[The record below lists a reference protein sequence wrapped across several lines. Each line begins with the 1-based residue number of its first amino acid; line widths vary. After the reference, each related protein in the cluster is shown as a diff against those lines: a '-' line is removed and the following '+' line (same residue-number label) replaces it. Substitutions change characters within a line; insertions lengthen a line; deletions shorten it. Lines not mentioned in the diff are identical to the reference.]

1 MNPPHAGVLPS
12 NPVASP
18 VHGSRIRAQPGLLT
32 SEVAS
37 MKDQM
42 DDIDE
47 PLEDEDP
54 VEEDDLEDAEPT
66 EADLE
71 AAVVPAEPAEPVDPA
86 AAAEV
91 ESIQDL
97 LVKQEARAE
106 EEEAEDED
114 EAVVALTRD
123 ERLEPVETRVV
134 PIQSTEFVCK
144 NCFLV
149 KHRSQLA
156 DKKRMLCRDCA

>member
-1 MNPPHAGVLPS
+1 MKGTMKDTDEPAEEE
-12 NPVASP
+12 
-18 VHGSRIRAQPGLLT
+18 
-32 SEVAS
+32 EVA
-37 MKDQM
+37 
-42 DDIDE
+42 
-47 PLEDEDP
+47 
-54 VEEDDLEDAEPT
+54 EEEDLEDLEPT
-66 EADLE
+66 EADLDE
-71 AAVVPAEPAEPVDPA
+71 AAVAPSEPPEPVDPA
-86 AAAEV
+86 DPAVAEV

-106 EEEAEDED
+106 EEEADEEED
-114 EAVVALTRD
+114 ATVALTKD

-144 NCFLV
+144 KCFLV

>member
-1 MNPPHAGVLPS
+1 VN
-12 NPVASP
+12 
-18 VHGSRIRAQPGLLT
+18 
-32 SEVAS
+32 
-37 MKDQM
+37 
-42 DDIDE
+42 DIDE
-47 PLEDEDP
+47 PIEDEESADT
-54 VEEDDLEDAEPT
+54 DDLEDAEPT

-71 AAVVPAEPAEPVDPA
+71 EAAVPAAPTDPTDPA
-86 AAAEV
+86 SAEV
-91 ESIQDL
+91 ESIQEL

-106 EEEAEDED
+106 EEEADDED
-114 EAVVALTRD
+114 EAAVALTRD

-144 NCFLV
+144 KCFLV